1 MRVKAGHV
9 ILIVAAIALLYL
21 YLTPSCDGFVD
32 VGHCG
37 VDLRSCPEPQRCING
52 YCKSDNPPTL
62 PAESDLP
69 IRPGLIGS
77 GQTRL

>member
-1 MRVKAGHV
+1 MRVKPGYV
-9 ILIVAAIALLYL
+9 LIIVTLIALLYL
-21 YLTPSCDGFVD
+21 YMTPSCESFVD
-32 VGHCG
+32 AGHCG

-69 IRPGLIGS
+69 IRPGLVGS
-77 GQTRL
+77 RQTRY